1 MTSLSTSMDLE
12 QLKGRLIVYGDR
24 QSPVEAWNDAIGLNP
39 GVFYNTLTRDLPG
52 KVIVVIESTHAGQGN
67 LTIRVHQ
74 GAKTLIDIENK
85 FSRHHKQ
92 MKFDEWRVGTE
103 ADRGKGLGS
112 ILLENHLN
120 VMVPWGL
127 RFIELRAGREDG
139 PVYWSK
145 KGLRIKDERYA
156 EIFNHHV
163 RENYN
168 LHKER
173 MGPETRRKVETI
185 LRTPTLDANIRL
197 VGIPG
202 ELDGKKLSAIL
213 LSGSNPICIIDMDD
227 QTQMENVKSA
237 LKSTIRAR
245 REVAAH
251 FTALQPP
258 SPRPSAFN
266 F

>member
-1 MTSLSTSMDLE
+1 MTSLSTSMELE

-24 QSPVEAWNDAIGLNP
+24 QSPVEAWNDAVGLNP
-39 GVFYNTLTRDLPG
+39 LFFYNTLTRDLPG
-52 KVIVVIESTHAGQGN
+52 KVDVVIESTHAGQGN

-74 GAKTLIDIENK
+74 GAKTLIDVENK

-92 MKFDEWRVGTE
+92 MVFDEWRVGME

-139 PVYWSK
+139 PSYWSK

-156 EIFNHHV
+156 EIFNRTV

-173 MGPETRRKVETI
+173 IDPATRRDIETI
-185 LRTPTLDANIRL
+185 LNTPSLDANIRL
-197 VGIPG
+197 TSISG
-202 ELDGKKLSAIL
+202 ELDGKKLSTIL
-213 LSGSNPICIIDMDD
+213 LSGSNPICIMDLGD
-227 QTQMENVKSA
+227 QAQMENVKSA
-237 LKSTIRAR
+237 LKGTAHAR
-245 REVAAH
+245 REIAAH
-251 FTALQPP
+251 FPAPQPP
-258 SPRPSAFN
+258 SLRPSAFN

>member
-1 MTSLSTSMDLE
+1 MTSPPPSTELD
-12 QLKGRLIVYGDR
+12 QLKGKLSVYGNG
-24 QSPVEAWNDAIGLNP
+24 QTPIEAWNDAVGLNP
-39 GVFYNTLTRDLPG
+39 LFFYNTLTRDLPG
-52 KVIVVIESTHAGQGN
+52 KVNVVIESTHAGQGN
-67 LTIRVHQ
+67 LTLRVHQ
-74 GAKTLIDIENK
+74 GAKALIDIENK

-92 MKFDEWRVGTE
+92 MVFDEWRVGME

-139 PVYWSK
+139 PSYWSK

-156 EIFNHHV
+156 EIFNRNV

-168 LHKER
+168 LYKER
-173 MGPETRRKVETI
+173 IDPATRREIETI
-185 LRTPTLDANIRL
+185 LSTPSLDANIRL
-197 VGIPG
+197 TGISG
-202 ELDGKKLSAIL
+202 EINGKKLSAIL
-213 LSGSNPICIIDMDD
+213 LSGSNPVCIMDMDD
-227 QTQMENVKSA
+227 QAQMDNVKSA
-237 LKSTIRAR
+237 LIGTARSR
-245 REVAAH
+245 REIAAH
-251 FTALQPP
+251 FPALQPP